1 MDIEKLFE
9 QAQKMQE
16 QLSNIGEELA
26 EKIYEGNSGGSEGV
40 TVKMNGRNEML
51 EVLISDELMTVD
63 NKEMLQ
69 DMLLIAFNEAVNKA
83 ADDRDEKLGA
93 ATAGIK
99 IPGM

>member
-69 DMLLIAFNEAVNKA
+69 DMILIATNDAIDQANK
-83 ADDRDEKLGA
+83 DREEQMGA
-93 ATAGIK
+93 A
-99 IPGM
+99 